1 MSSFSD
7 FLRRSFAILAAM
19 LALAAFTIRPAIGAP
34 YDYTDDW
41 YVPTESGWGVNL
53 TQSDNFI
60 FAAFYIYGPNGQP
73 TWYSANMTWDGQS
86 QFTGPLYVNTG
97 TYFANAWNPNASG
110 QAQVGVASFTPST
123 QNNYQGTLS
132 YTVNGVGTITKAVTR
147 FSLTPPLLAGNYI
160 GGQSGSYSGCTSPAS
175 NKTYQDFFTAA
186 VTQAGTSVTIQFSY
200 SPGSLTCTLTG
211 QTIQNGSI
219 LRIPNG
225 NYQCS
230 DGLNTNASVSDLR
243 ATPLGFEGAFTA
255 PDVGG
260 GCRETATFGGVVN

>member
-1 MSSFSD
+1 MPSFPEC
-7 FLRRSFAILAAM
+7 LRRGFAMLAAV
-19 LALAAFTIRPAIGAP
+19 LALAAFTIRPAFGAP

-41 YVPTESGWGVNL
+41 YVPSESGWGVNL

-60 FAAFYIYGPNGQP
+60 FAAFYIYGANGQP

-86 QFTGPLYVNTG
+86 QFVGPLYANTG
-97 TYFANAWNPNASG
+97 TYFANTWNVNNSG
-110 QAQVGVASFTPST
+110 QTQVGVASFTPST

-132 YTVNGVGTITKAVTR
+132 YTVNGVGTTMKTVTR

-160 GGQSGSYSGCTSPAS
+160 GGQSGSYSGCTAPAS
-175 NKTYQDFFTAA
+175 NTTYQDFFTAA
-186 VTQAGTSVTIQFSY
+186 VTQAGTSITIQFSY
-200 SPGSLTCTLTG
+200 SPGPLTCTLTG

-219 LRIPNG
+219 LRIPTA

-243 ATPLGFEGAFTA
+243 ATPLGFEGQFRASG
-255 PDVGG
+255 VGG
-260 GCRETATFGGVVN
+260 GCTETARFGGTLN